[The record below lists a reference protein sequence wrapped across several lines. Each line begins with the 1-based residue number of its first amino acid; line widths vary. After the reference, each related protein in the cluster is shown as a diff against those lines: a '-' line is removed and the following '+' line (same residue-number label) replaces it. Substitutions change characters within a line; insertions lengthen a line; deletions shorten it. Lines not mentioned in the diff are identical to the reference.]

1 MFRTHELRS
10 GWVPSLL
17 RGQRCSSWPESLTG
31 QRPPL
36 HNGTSLHPATASI
49 DAGLP
54 LTKHQRGFKY
64 FTRPIFPSPV
74 TPGWNRSPSLST
86 SGETL
91 TIEELLTLRARTETA
106 GDVGVEHEWSW
117 AADEA
122 AAGREDQRGVAGLG
136 FGAGGRAAPEGVPDP
151 ELVEQAKRRKFTAKY
166 KAEILAKA
174 DACTRPGEVGELL
187 RREGLYTSHL
197 TYWRK
202 QREAGALK
210 ELGKQRGRKPVDR
223 RDEEIAKLTR
233 KLERSEAELAK
244 MKRVVEIQGNV
255 SALLE
260 EMLGTDSAT
269 RSTER

>member
-1 MFRTHELRS
+1 MLE
-10 GWVPSLL
+10 
-17 RGQRCSSWPESLTG
+17 SST
-31 QRPPL
+31 
-36 HNGTSLHPATASI
+36 NGAGPA
-49 DAGLP
+49 
-54 LTKHQRGFKY
+54 
-64 FTRPIFPSPV
+64 
-74 TPGWNRSPSLST
+74 
-86 SGETL
+86 E
-91 TIEELLTLRARTETA
+91 
-106 GDVGVEHEWSW
+106 
-117 AADEA
+117 EA

-210 ELGKQRGRKPVDR
+210 ELAQQRGRKPVDR

-233 KLERSEAELAK
+233 KLQRSEAELAK

>member
-1 MFRTHELRS
+1 M
-10 GWVPSLL
+10 
-17 RGQRCSSWPESLTG
+17 
-31 QRPPL
+31 
-36 HNGTSLHPATASI
+36 
-49 DAGLP
+49 
-54 LTKHQRGFKY
+54 
-64 FTRPIFPSPV
+64 
-74 TPGWNRSPSLST
+74 
-86 SGETL
+86 
-91 TIEELLTLRARTETA
+91 
-106 GDVGVEHEWSW
+106 
-117 AADEA
+117 
-122 AAGREDQRGVAGLG
+122 
-136 FGAGGRAAPEGVPDP
+136 PDP
-151 ELVEQAKRRKFTAKY
+151 ELVEQAKRRKFTARY

-174 DACTRPGEVGELL
+174 DACTRPGEVGDLL

-210 ELGKQRGRKPVDR
+210 ELGQPRGRKPVDR

-244 MKRVVEIQGNV
+244 ARRVIEIQGNV